1 MENII
6 ERYMITSDGNKLNLD
21 SWYPNTNSLPS
32 PSKDTFLSL
41 DEMEKQHI
49 EQALK
54 LSNGKI
60 FGEDGAAI
68 KLGINPKT
76 LSWKI
81 KKIGIDKSGT

>member
-1 MENII
+1 
-6 ERYMITSDGNKLNLD
+6 MITSDGNKLDLD
-21 SWYPNTNSLPS
+21 DWYPNTDSLPTTS
-32 PSKDTFLSL
+32 NKDIFLSL

-60 FGEDGAAI
+60 FGESGAAI